1 MSRVLI
7 KEGRLTVI
15 KTARKTQVKQGVFY
29 GHEYYYAMISR
40 DLFVSEKVNQ
50 AFNNLI
56 KAIDE
61 DSKENERDE

>member
-40 DLFVSEKVNQ
+40 DLFVSDKVNE

-61 DSKENERDE
+61 DSKENKDE

>member
-29 GHEYYYAMISR
+29 GHEYYYALISR
-40 DLFVSEKVNQ
+40 DLFVSEKVNE

-61 DSKENERDE
+61 DSKENKDE